1 MPVSHRA
8 VELAVRS
15 DFRDFEDAVQHFA
28 ALEAGSVDAIIT
40 RNTADFKHSLIR
52 VCRASDYLA

>member
-28 ALEAGSVDAIIT
+28 ALEEGSIEAIIT
-40 RNTADFKHSLIR
+40 RNIGDFKHSLIR
-52 VCRASDYLA
+52 VCRAGDYLS